1 MRNTRYDV
9 ENSPTREA
17 MRPRGTV
24 LRFRKGEERAGSR
37 QQQSAPRRQGS
48 VTIYGQESVR

>member
-1 MRNTRYDV
+1 MRNARYDV